1 MGHLTFGIQNFAIIC
16 HDRGTTVTER
26 EIDQLLVAKVQQGDR
41 GAFNELVVK
50 YQRRLFRVICRIIPD
65 PGDAEDV
72 MQETFI
78 RAFRALPSFRG
89 EAGFYTWL
97 FRIGVN
103 SAKNFAIMRQRKAG
117 VSAQLGSDEDDT
129 ADPAL
134 NVTDHRSPM
143 SELENKQTIAA
154 LNAALDAMPVHL
166 SSALMLCEI
175 DGYSYKEIAVIMDCP
190 MGTVRSRIFRAR
202 ELIAAKLAPLLETE
216 SYRAARNTP
225 FFDLDQMR
233 THARACVPEG
243 LREARCAPDPEL
255 AA

>member
-1 MGHLTFGIQNFAIIC
+1 MT
-16 HDRGTTVTER
+16 DREAD
-26 EIDQLLVAKVQQGDR
+26 EKLVARVQQGDR
-41 GAFNELVVK
+41 TAFNELVVK

-143 SELENKQTIAA
+143 SELENKQTISA
-154 LNAALDAMPVHL
+154 LNDALDAMPVHL

-175 DGYSYKEIAVIMDCP
+175 DGYSYKEISIIMGCP

-225 FFDLDQMR
+225 FYDIARMPAGGAAPPRAQPETRR
-233 THARACVPEG
+233 TPN
-243 LREARCAPDPEL
+243 PKL

>member
-1 MGHLTFGIQNFAIIC
+1 MEEEPVT
-16 HDRGTTVTER
+16 DRELD
-26 EIDQLLVAKVQQGDR
+26 EKLVARVQAGER
-41 GAFNELVVK
+41 AAFNELV
-50 YQRRLFRVICRIIPD
+50 
-65 PGDAEDV
+65 GA
-72 MQETFI
+72 
-78 RAFRALPSFRG
+78 
-89 EAGFYTWL
+89 
-97 FRIGVN
+97 
-103 SAKNFAIMRQRKAG
+103 
-117 VSAQLGSDEDDT
+117 DEDDT

-154 LNAALDAMPVHL
+154 LNDVLDAMPLHL

-175 DGYSYKEIAVIMDCP
+175 DGYTYKEIADIMGCP

-225 FFDLDQMR
+225 FYELSSLTRARGPHPSPR
-233 THARACVPEG
+233 TDAARPG
-243 LREARCAPDPEL
+243 SKL

>member
-1 MGHLTFGIQNFAIIC
+1 MT
-16 HDRGTTVTER
+16 DRELD
-26 EIDQLLVAKVQQGDR
+26 EKLVARVQAGER
-41 GAFNELVVK
+41 AAFNDLVVK
-50 YQRRLFRVICRIIPD
+50 YQRRLFRVICRIVPD

-78 RAFRALPSFRG
+78 RAFRALPAFRG

-103 SAKNFAIMRQRKAG
+103 SAKNFAITRQRKAG
-117 VSAQLGSDEDDT
+117 VCAPLGADDDGT

-154 LNAALDAMPVHL
+154 LNDALDAMPLHL

-175 DGYSYKEIAVIMDCP
+175 DGYTYKEIADIMACP

-225 FFDLDQMR
+225 FFDLSSVTRSRAEAMR
-233 THARACVPEG
+233 
-243 LREARCAPDPEL
+243 PDPKL